1 MSQYNRRAS
10 DREPSKKLDA
20 GWSRAE
26 VLAKESKALR
36 ARIENL
42 KTELRQVKAKA
53 RTPPL
58 PPPAKKATRAAGH
71 QATAATL
78 VLGFY
83 AIQEEA
89 GWPVASEQFLTSEPV
104 NTGLMALMSVIL
116 GVLLGKKGTRVS
128 CVLSCPCPCWWPSAW
143 RLMLC
148 SCGSCHRPTGT

>member
-10 DREPSKKLDA
+10 DREPSKKLDP

-53 RTPPL
+53 RTPPP
-58 PPPAKKATRAAGH
+58 PPPAKKATRSAGH

-116 GVLLGKKGTRVS
+116 GVLLGKK
-128 CVLSCPCPCWWPSAW
+128 
-143 RLMLC
+143 
-148 SCGSCHRPTGT
+148 

>member
-42 KTELRQVKAKA
+42 KTALRQVKAKA
-53 RTPPL
+53 KAPPP

-104 NTGLMALMSVIL
+104 NTGLMVLMSVIL
-116 GVLLGKKGTRVS
+116 GTLLGKK
-128 CVLSCPCPCWWPSAW
+128 
-143 RLMLC
+143 
-148 SCGSCHRPTGT
+148 

>member
-1 MSQYNRRAS
+1 MSQYNRTAS

-53 RTPPL
+53 KAPPP

-116 GVLLGKKGTRVS
+116 GVLLGKK
-128 CVLSCPCPCWWPSAW
+128 
-143 RLMLC
+143 
-148 SCGSCHRPTGT
+148 

>member
-10 DREPSKKLDA
+10 DREKPSKKVDP

-26 VLAKESKALR
+26 VLSKENAALR
-36 ARIENL
+36 ARIDNIKREL
-42 KTELRQVKAKA
+42 KEVKAKA
-53 RTPPL
+53 RTPPP

-83 AIQEEA
+83 AVQEEA

-116 GVLLGKKGTRVS
+116 GVLLGKK
-128 CVLSCPCPCWWPSAW
+128 
-143 RLMLC
+143 
-148 SCGSCHRPTGT
+148 

>member
-10 DREPSKKLDA
+10 DREPSKKLDP

-53 RTPPL
+53 RTPPP

-116 GVLLGKKGTRVS
+116 GVLLGKK
-128 CVLSCPCPCWWPSAW
+128 
-143 RLMLC
+143 
-148 SCGSCHRPTGT
+148 

>member
-10 DREPSKKLDA
+10 DREPSKKLDP

-53 RTPPL
+53 RTPPP

-83 AIQEEA
+83 ALQEEA

-104 NTGLMALMSVIL
+104 NTGLMVLMSVIL
-116 GVLLGKKGTRVS
+116 GTLLGKK
-128 CVLSCPCPCWWPSAW
+128 
-143 RLMLC
+143 
-148 SCGSCHRPTGT
+148 

>member
-53 RTPPL
+53 RTPPP

-83 AIQEEA
+83 ALQEEA

-116 GVLLGKKGTRVS
+116 GVLLGKK
-128 CVLSCPCPCWWPSAW
+128 
-143 RLMLC
+143 
-148 SCGSCHRPTGT
+148 

>member
-10 DREPSKKLDA
+10 DREPSKKLDP

-26 VLAKESKALR
+26 VLSKENTALR

-53 RTPPL
+53 RTPPP

-116 GVLLGKKGTRVS
+116 GVLLGKK
-128 CVLSCPCPCWWPSAW
+128 
-143 RLMLC
+143 
-148 SCGSCHRPTGT
+148 

>member
-1 MSQYNRRAS
+1 VSQYNRRAS

-53 RTPPL
+53 RTPPP

-83 AIQEEA
+83 ALQEEA

-116 GVLLGKKGTRVS
+116 GVLLGKK
-128 CVLSCPCPCWWPSAW
+128 
-143 RLMLC
+143 
-148 SCGSCHRPTGT
+148 

>member
-10 DREPSKKLDA
+10 DREPSKKLDP

-53 RTPPL
+53 RTPPP
-58 PPPAKKATRAAGH
+58 PPPAKKAKRAAGH

-116 GVLLGKKGTRVS
+116 GVLLGKK
-128 CVLSCPCPCWWPSAW
+128 
-143 RLMLC
+143 
-148 SCGSCHRPTGT
+148 

>member
-10 DREPSKKLDA
+10 DREPSKKLDP

-53 RTPPL
+53 RTPPP

-83 AIQEEA
+83 AIQREG
-89 GWPVASEQFLTSEPV
+89 GWPIASEEFLTSEPV

-116 GVLLGKKGTRVS
+116 GVLLGKK
-128 CVLSCPCPCWWPSAW
+128 
-143 RLMLC
+143 
-148 SCGSCHRPTGT
+148 

>member
-10 DREPSKKLDA
+10 DREPSKKLDP

-53 RTPPL
+53 RTPPP

-78 VLGFY
+78 VIGFY

-89 GWPVASEQFLTSEPV
+89 GYPIASEQFLTSEPV

-116 GVLLGKKGTRVS
+116 GVLLGKK
-128 CVLSCPCPCWWPSAW
+128 
-143 RLMLC
+143 
-148 SCGSCHRPTGT
+148 

>member
-53 RTPPL
+53 KAPPP

-83 AIQEEA
+83 AIQREG
-89 GWPVASEQFLTSEPV
+89 GWPIASEEFLTSEPV

-116 GVLLGKKGTRVS
+116 GVLLGKK
-128 CVLSCPCPCWWPSAW
+128 
-143 RLMLC
+143 
-148 SCGSCHRPTGT
+148 

>member
-42 KTELRQVKAKA
+42 KTELRQVKSKAKA
-53 RTPPL
+53 PPP

-116 GVLLGKKGTRVS
+116 GVLLGKK
-128 CVLSCPCPCWWPSAW
+128 
-143 RLMLC
+143 
-148 SCGSCHRPTGT
+148 

>member
-53 RTPPL
+53 RTPPP

-116 GVLLGKKGTRVS
+116 GVLLGKK
-128 CVLSCPCPCWWPSAW
+128 
-143 RLMLC
+143 
-148 SCGSCHRPTGT
+148 

>member
-10 DREPSKKLDA
+10 EREPSKKLDA

-53 RTPPL
+53 RTPPP

-83 AIQEEA
+83 ALQEEA

-104 NTGLMALMSVIL
+104 NTGLMVLMSVIL
-116 GVLLGKKGTRVS
+116 GTLLGKK
-128 CVLSCPCPCWWPSAW
+128 
-143 RLMLC
+143 
-148 SCGSCHRPTGT
+148 

>member
-10 DREPSKKLDA
+10 DREPSKKLDP

-53 RTPPL
+53 KAPPP

-83 AIQEEA
+83 AIQREG
-89 GWPVASEQFLTSEPV
+89 GWPIASEEFLTSEPV

-116 GVLLGKKGTRVS
+116 GVLLGKK
-128 CVLSCPCPCWWPSAW
+128 
-143 RLMLC
+143 
-148 SCGSCHRPTGT
+148 

>member
-42 KTELRQVKAKA
+42 KTELRQVKAQAKA
-53 RTPPL
+53 PPP
-58 PPPAKKATRAAGH
+58 PPPAKTATRAAGH

-104 NTGLMALMSVIL
+104 NTGLMVLMSVIL
-116 GVLLGKKGTRVS
+116 GTLLGKK
-128 CVLSCPCPCWWPSAW
+128 
-143 RLMLC
+143 
-148 SCGSCHRPTGT
+148 